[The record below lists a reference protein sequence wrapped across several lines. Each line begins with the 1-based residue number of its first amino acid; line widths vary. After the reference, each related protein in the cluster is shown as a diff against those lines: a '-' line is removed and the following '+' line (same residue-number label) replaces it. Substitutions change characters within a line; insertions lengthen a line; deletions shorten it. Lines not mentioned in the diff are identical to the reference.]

1 MVDKAQIKA
10 ILQQILQEELQ
21 KTTVKKISLASV
33 LLSESDRLETG
44 NPKDR
49 VYTHDILTLQ
59 ESPEMGCGIM
69 EMERT
74 TFPWTLTYDEI
85 DYVIEGTLE
94 ILIHD
99 TVVTA
104 GPGELIF
111 IPKGSN
117 IRFSVKEHARFLY
130 ITAPADWKNQ
140 KETG

>member
-1 MVDKAQIKA
+1 
-10 ILQQILQEELQ
+10 
-21 KTTVKKISLASV
+21 
-33 LLSESDRLETG
+33 
-44 NPKDR
+44 
-49 VYTHDILTLQ
+49 
-59 ESPEMGCGIM
+59 MGCGIM

-85 DYVIEGTLE
+85 DYVIEGTLQ
-94 ILIHD
+94 ILMD
-99 TVVTA
+99 ETVVTA